1 MTRGG
6 ALALVVALAVV
17 AAAPA
22 QQPATAPAPDDLGK
36 TLRDAIGHSRYGARL
51 AAARKLAAA
60 GDAAVPVLKAHVQA
74 HGLDAIPM
82 QVVDA
87 LATADADGPEL
98 RALLA
103 RWADEPA
110 FFWRSLALRGLVER
124 RDESSHARF
133 VRATEDPSHLMRIQG
148 GRGLWNLARDADR
161 EPVLALLEDPDPRVP
176 VPVAVHLL
184 EQGDE
189 RGVPLL
195 EQALTWRDEFL
206 GDAWGLREAQAAR
219 KALAKAF
226 PDRELPKLE
235 PAAAERGAAGWVG
248 GLELRSCRHG
258 DLFLRWTEAGH
269 VAAGLRESARVQL
282 DAEDARLLLQELTRL
297 PGKPIATH
305 GNVVCDF
312 LQASGPGI
320 RQKAAPGALPTELTD
335 WLAELEDALWQAPE
349 LQAALRQRLPQFTG
363 ASR

>member
-1 MTRGG
+1 
-6 ALALVVALAVV
+6 
-17 AAAPA
+17 
-22 QQPATAPAPDDLGK
+22 
-36 TLRDAIGHSRYGARL
+36 
-51 AAARKLAAA
+51 
-60 GDAAVPVLKAHVQA
+60 
-74 HGLDAIPM
+74 M

-87 LATADADGPEL
+87 LATADADGPAL
-98 RALLA
+98 RTLLA
-103 RWADEPA
+103 QWADEPA
-110 FFWRSLALRGLVER
+110 FYWRSLALRGLVER

-148 GRGLWNLARDADR
+148 GRGLWSLGRDADR
-161 EPVLALLEDPDPRVP
+161 ERVLALLEDPDPRVP
-176 VPVAVHLL
+176 VPIAAHLL

-189 RGVPLL
+189 RGVALL

-235 PAAAERGAAGWVG
+235 PAEAERGAGGWVG

-258 DLFLRWTEAGH
+258 DLFLRWTDAGQ
-269 VAAGLRESARVQL
+269 VAAGLRDGARVQL
-282 DAEDARLLLQELTRL
+282 DAEDARLLLQGLTRL

-335 WLAELEDALWQAPE
+335 WLAELADALWQAPE
-349 LQAALRQRLPQFTG
+349 LQAALQQRLPQFTG